1 VQDRR
6 PAVIGHD
13 RPAKVPGGKD
23 SIVARRAARSE
34 SPREPDRGA
43 REPSR
48 GGLLVVATPIGNLAD
63 LSPRAREVLGAA
75 DLILAEDTR
84 HTSQLLRACS
94 IERPMLSLHEHN
106 EAARVPE
113 ILERLRAGET
123 IALVSDAGTP
133 LISDPGFRLVQA
145 AAAEGHRV
153 SAVPGA
159 CAAIVA
165 LSVAGLPTDRFAFE
179 GFLPNKPGAR
189 RRVLEALRG
198 DTRTLV
204 FYEAPHRLQE
214 SLEELSAVMG
224 ADRNAVVG
232 RELTKMFE
240 SVYRGSLGQLAQRA
254 AGDADMTRGEAV
266 IVVEGASCASDKDP
280 DVDRVLAV
288 LLTQLPVKQAS
299 ELAAQLTGAA
309 RNDVYSR
316 ALALMKSRA
325 ERDS

>member
-1 VQDRR
+1 MQDRR
-6 PAVIGHD
+6 PAVIGRD

-34 SPREPDRGA
+34 SPSEGA
-43 REPSR
+43 R
-48 GGLLVVATPIGNLAD
+48 GGLFVVATPIGNLAD
-63 LSPRAREVLGAA
+63 LAPRAREVLAGA

-84 HTSQLLRACS
+84 HTSQLLHTLS
-94 IERPMLSLHEHN
+94 IERPTLSLHEHN
-106 EAARVPE
+106 EAARIPQ
-113 ILERLRAGET
+113 ILERLRAGEA

-145 AAAEGHRV
+145 AAAEGLRV

-165 LSVAGLPTDRFAFE
+165 LSVAGLPTDRFVFE
-179 GFLPNKPGAR
+179 GFLPTKTGAR
-189 RRVLEALRG
+189 QRALEALRG
-198 DTRTLV
+198 ETRTLI

-214 SLEELSAVMG
+214 SLEQLSAVMG
-224 ADRNAVVG
+224 ADRNGVVC

-240 SVYRGSLGQLAQRA
+240 SIYRGSLAQLAQRA
-254 AGDADMTRGEAV
+254 AVDADMTRGEAV
-266 IVVEGASCASDKDP
+266 IIVEGAAVADSDADP
-280 DVDRVLAV
+280 EVERVLTV
-288 LLTQLPVKQAS
+288 LLTQLPVKQAA

-316 ALALMKSRA
+316 ALELMKARA
-325 ERDS
+325 ERQR

>member
-1 VQDRR
+1 M
-6 PAVIGHD
+6 
-13 RPAKVPGGKD
+13 
-23 SIVARRAARSE
+23 ARRVARSE
-34 SPREPDRGA
+34 SPREPERGA
-43 REPSR
+43 REPSS
-48 GGLLVVATPIGNLAD
+48 GGLFVVATPIGNLAD
-63 LSPRAREVLGAA
+63 LSPRARETLAAA

-84 HTSQLLRACS
+84 HTSQLLRTFQL
-94 IERPMLSLHEHN
+94 ERPMLSLHEHN

-145 AAAEGHRV
+145 AAAEGFRV
-153 SAVPGA
+153 SALPGA

-165 LSVAGLPTDRFAFE
+165 LSVAGLPTDRFSFE
-179 GFLPNKPGAR
+179 GFLPSKSGAR
-189 RRVLEALRG
+189 RRALDALRS

-214 SLEELSAVMG
+214 SLQELSAVLG

-232 RELTKMFE
+232 RELTKLFE
-240 SVYRGSLGQLAQRA
+240 SVYRGSLTQLAQRA
-254 AGDADMTRGEAV
+254 ASDADMTRGEAV
-266 IVVEGASCASDKDP
+266 IVVAGASVPGSDENP
-280 DVDRVLAV
+280 EVDRVLAV
-288 LLTQLPVKQAS
+288 LLAQLPVKQAS

-316 ALALMKSRA
+316 ALAWTKARD
-325 ERDS
+325 ERDR